1 MTMKFTIK
9 TEVLKKWL
17 EVVSHATATITTT
30 PILENILMK
39 VNFWSIVLTSNNLEM
54 AIEYVIEDDIDI
66 SKEGALCIPSK
77 LLTSYIGLVSEDT
90 ITLELMGDDSIQV
103 SSTSGK
109 IKIKWIQASDFPLIP
124 SIKEDISLTL
134 SGKVVRQSI
143 EKTLFSTAEG
153 NIRPT
158 LAGILVK
165 LSGKTAVFA
174 STDSF
179 RLTEYKAVL
188 ETEIKKDFSGIIPS
202 KTSSEIKN
210 LVDDSMDVKIISGE
224 NQIAFIFWKTRVF
237 SRLLNGQFP
246 DYSNFFPKSHSTKA
260 EVNKWDLTRA
270 LKKINLV
277 SKENNYSIKMSLS
290 SESAILLETSQTQI
304 WEWNVTLAG
313 NVDGEDNIV
322 WINSTY
328 FLEVLWVIESTHVS
342 ISFENALA
350 PIMILPIQDPEKN
363 RDNTQFKHI
372 IMPLKI

>member
-1 MTMKFTIK
+1 MKFTIK

-54 AIEYVIEDDIDI
+54 AIEYIIEEDIDI

-90 ITLELMGDDSIQV
+90 ITLELLSDESIQV

-165 LSGKTAVFA
+165 LSWKTAVFA

-179 RLTEYKAVL
+179 RLTEYQAVL
-188 ETEIKKDFSGIIPS
+188 DSDIKKDFSGIIPS

-210 LVDDSMDVKIISGE
+210 LVDDNSDVKIISGE

-246 DYSNFFPKSHSTKA
+246 DYSNFFPKSHSTQA
-260 EVNKWDLTRA
+260 EVNKWDLMRA

-342 ISFENALA
+342 ISFENPLA